1 MHTVLVDGQVV
12 KHENRLVGA
21 DLGAV
26 RRTVEAT
33 VDYLRGELGEQAWA
47 AGMNPDLPPS
57 GEVLDN
63 PYQYTEFKSE
73 STHGARGSMFGED
86 G

>member
-1 MHTVLVDGQVV
+1 VV
-12 KHENRLVGA
+12 KYENRLVGA
-21 DLGAV
+21 DLAAV
-26 RRTVEAT
+26 RSAVEAT
-33 VDYLRGELGEQAWA
+33 VGYLRSELGEEAWA

-57 GEVLDN
+57 SEVLDN

>member
-1 MHTVLVDGQVV
+1 MGPAAASCHCFGPL
-12 KHENRLVGA
+12 A
-21 DLGAV
+21 ASS
-26 RRTVEAT
+26 RTGPRFGLSAPEPR
-33 VDYLRGELGEQAWA
+33 DYLRSELGEQAWA

-73 STHGARGSMFGED
+73 STHGARGSLFGED
-86 G
+86 D